1 MAATQRKARCTTRCT
16 TETLTANLM
25 MNSDPLSEEFLDRQ
39 RRSLVSL
46 RAALLAVAKTHE
58 GEESQVN
65 QEAAG
70 MAHEQGDDG
79 QKLAALEL
87 TGNLVVHD
95 VVRLGRVN
103 RALEKIADG
112 TYGLSDLSGSPISH
126 ERLEAVPEAVC
137 TFDEEAEYERRQ
149 SR

>member
-1 MAATQRKARCTTRCT
+1 
-16 TETLTANLM
+16 M
-25 MNSDPLSEEFLDRQ
+25 MNPDLLSEEFLDRQ
-39 RRSLVSL
+39 RRSLYSL
-46 RAALLAVAKTHE
+46 RATLLAAAKAHE
-58 GEESQVN
+58 SEQSQVN

-70 MAHEQGDDG
+70 MPHEYGDDG

-87 TGNLVVHD
+87 AGHLVVHD
-95 VVRLGRVN
+95 VVRLERVK
-103 RALEKIADG
+103 RALEKIAHG
-112 TYGLSDLSGSPISH
+112 TYGLSDVSGSPISP

>member
-1 MAATQRKARCTTRCT
+1 
-16 TETLTANLM
+16 
-25 MNSDPLSEEFLDRQ
+25 MNSDLLTAEFLDRQ

-46 RAALLAVAKTHE
+46 RAALLAAAKTHE
-58 GEESQVN
+58 SEESQVKDA
-65 QEAAG
+65 AAG
-70 MAHEQGDDG
+70 MAHEYGDDG

-87 TGNLVVHD
+87 AGNLIVHD

-112 TYGLSDLSGSPISH
+112 TYGLSDVSGSPISH